1 MAKKPSLKSVNRFR
15 FFKNN
20 DKRKELIE
28 KAPAT
33 PLPSSF
39 PVNDLSEALHPDRQ
53 YVKISEIKIWD
64 NNCKSFTFVPDET
77 RGTTKLAY
85 FQAGSYVSL
94 FVDIK
99 NQKLNRPYSISSSP
113 REALEGKYTITIK
126 RVPGGVVS
134 NYMLDHAKVGDDF
147 AISGPLGQFV
157 YLPIR
162 DGKTVIGVAGGSGI
176 TPFYSFAKAI
186 AEGDED
192 FHLILLYGSRT
203 EEDILFKKE
212 FDEIQKQTEKVKV
225 VHVLSD
231 ENKEGYEQGFIRAGL
246 IKKYAPKE
254 DYPKNIA
261 VPEKVQ
267 FHVSICDKVYTFDAN
282 SEDTILQSLEKNGI
296 SAPARCRSGECGW
309 CHSLLLAGEVYCPK
323 KMEHRR
329 EADCCWRN

>member
-147 AISGPLGQFV
+147 AISG
-157 YLPIR
+157 R
-162 DGKTVIGVAGGSGI
+162 WDS
-176 TPFYSFAKAI
+176 
-186 AEGDED
+186 
-192 FHLILLYGSRT
+192 
-203 EEDILFKKE
+203 LF
-212 FDEIQKQTEKVKV
+212 
-225 VHVLSD
+225 
-231 ENKEGYEQGFIRAGL
+231 
-246 IKKYAPKE
+246 
-254 DYPKNIA
+254 
-261 VPEKVQ
+261 
-267 FHVSICDKVYTFDAN
+267 IC
-282 SEDTILQSLEKNGI
+282 QS
-296 SAPARCRSGECGW
+296 A
-309 CHSLLLAGEVYCPK
+309 
-323 KMEHRR
+323 MERP
-329 EADCCWRN
+329 